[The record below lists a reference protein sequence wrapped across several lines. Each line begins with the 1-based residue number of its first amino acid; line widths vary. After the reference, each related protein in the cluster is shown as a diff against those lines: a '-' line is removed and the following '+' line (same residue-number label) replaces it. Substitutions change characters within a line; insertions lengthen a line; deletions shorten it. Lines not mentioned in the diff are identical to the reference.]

1 MKDKRPMWSTPP
13 EVFPFI
19 AQYAEDSYFMD
30 LGCGQGKIMDAMR
43 GIASRVVGIDDSPKP
58 MYPGKLIGDFTK
70 DYSQEIVSA
79 DVLYMWSGNPELR
92 LAQMVEN
99 GQNINGVLLIGAHGK
114 REVEFLH
121 SSRATF
127 VEIEEIPFK
136 EGKDYP
142 GGKFYVGVMLGL

>member
-1 MKDKRPMWSTPP
+1 MWSTPP
-13 EVFPFI
+13 EVYPFI
-19 AQYAEDSYFMD
+19 AKYAKGRKFLD
-30 LGCGQGKIMDAMR
+30 LGCGQGKVMAAMR
-43 GIASRVVGIDDSPKP
+43 GIAGKVVGIDDSPMP

-79 DVLYMWSGNPELR
+79 DVLYMWCGNPELR

-99 GQNINGVLLIGAHGK
+99 GQNTNGVLLIGAHGK

-121 SSRATF
+121 SSRTTF
-127 VEIEEIPFK
+127 VEIEEIPFE